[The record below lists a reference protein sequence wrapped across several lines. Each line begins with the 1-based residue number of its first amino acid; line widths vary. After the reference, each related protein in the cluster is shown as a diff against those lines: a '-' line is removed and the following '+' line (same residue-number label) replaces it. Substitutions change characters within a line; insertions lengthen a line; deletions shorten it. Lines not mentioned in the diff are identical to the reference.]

1 MMRWKKEVLCVLC
14 VCAACALS
22 GCGNRN
28 DQKSNPQSE
37 TITGRNSEAQSVMD
51 NNAGDNALVPEDG
64 AGVGG
69 TMENRGDNTEP
80 GNTAAPDGD
89 NASGLTD
96 GNTNGTVNDITDD
109 SNVNDATDNGT
120 GVGGAAKDIVDG
132 VGDAGKDLI
141 DGVEDAGDAL
151 TGEAPADT
159 AR

>member
-37 TITGRNSEAQSVMD
+37 TVTGRNGEVQSEMD
-51 NNAGDNALVPEDG
+51 YNAGDNTLVSED
-64 AGVGG
+64 GVGG
-69 TMENRGDNTEP
+69 AVENRGNNTEP
-80 GNTAAPDGD
+80 GNTAVPDGD
-89 NASGLTD
+89 NGDGMTD
-96 GNTNGTVNDITDD
+96 GNENGTVNDSTDD

-151 TGEAPADT
+151 VGEEPADT